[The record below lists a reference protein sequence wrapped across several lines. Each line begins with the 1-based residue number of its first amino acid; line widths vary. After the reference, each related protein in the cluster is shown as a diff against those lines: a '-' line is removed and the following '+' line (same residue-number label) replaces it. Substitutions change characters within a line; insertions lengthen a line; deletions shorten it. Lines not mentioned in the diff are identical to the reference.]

1 MPRKQAAR
9 KGKRRVGAAKGRQ
22 RKVRAPKKAGRR
34 APSKDLVQTGMHDL
48 TNLATAVK
56 AYLELLTSQG
66 TLEEKQKYYAD
77 RAREQMDMM
86 AELVRDLRKRLA

>member
-1 MPRKQAAR
+1 MARKLAAR
-9 KGKRRVGAAKGRQ
+9 KGKRRSKPSA
-22 RKVRAPKKAGRR
+22 KKAPRSKGGRGGS
-34 APSKDLVQTGMHDL
+34 SKDLVQTGMHDL

-66 TLEEKQKYYAD
+66 HLEEKQKYYAD

-86 AELVRDLRKRLA
+86 ADLVRDLRKKLE